1 MPLVDA
7 IDAPVIEATTR
18 SVTVAVTDDRDLDRL
33 LAQAREAGSV
43 ARFDYDLPSLQDAF
57 TAIAGQ
63 SASVGAE
70 REAA

>member
-1 MPLVDA
+1 M
-7 IDAPVIEATTR
+7 
-18 SVTVAVTDDRDLDRL
+18 TDDRDLDRL

-70 REAA
+70 REVA